1 MIVAKSMLLKNAW
14 LIRSLIFW
22 APILYSG
29 LRTRSFDTR
38 SFDSSEKS
46 LGISKCPLFI
56 FSNVSS

>member
-1 MIVAKSMLLKNAW
+1 MIVPKSMPSKNAW
-14 LIRSLIFW
+14 FIRSLIFW

-29 LRTRSFDTR
+29 MRTRSFDTR

-46 LGISKCPLFI
+46 LGISKIPLFI